1 MKYSTDVLNI
11 RRRFVCCSHGNKEKN
26 ISIISKYIS
35 FTDFRDT
42 HSFHMILNN
51 GQMTRAH
58 PFVLEKV
65 FSAGEVVGEGMDE
78 DVGVTQEQVTVGW
91 VMMARRCNG
100 HLGWPCV
107 QGHGW
112 HYQFS
117 ATF

>member
-26 ISIISKYIS
+26 MDNYQIYFSLISE
-35 FTDFRDT
+35 T
-42 HSFHMILNN
+42 HSFHMILSK
-51 GQMTRAH
+51 GQVTRAH

-91 VMMARRCNG
+91 VMIARRCNG